1 MSPGAVADRQ
11 LEGVVVGDELIHE
24 RLRLA
29 RMARG
34 LTIESMAKR
43 SGVRAEWLRAIDA
56 GRFSDLPAGIYARSA
71 MRAYAAA
78 LNLNVNEILR
88 LSAALLPSVEDPLDA
103 MRRLNGITTHAPVE
117 PPVEKSSST
126 LPDWRVMAASAI
138 DAAAMAFGLIVLVTC
153 TVAAGLPMSMLDRAA
168 AGPLFSVMLLV
179 AVLYF
184 VMFGGVVGTTIGEY
198 VIGGGT
204 STEPSRLNLQALA
217 SRTRDAILRDSYF
230 VEQLG
235 QWVGRSML
243 GHWHW
248 PLDNFHKVGR
258 GL

>member
-1 MSPGAVADRQ
+1 M
-11 LEGVVVGDELIHE
+11 GDELIHE

-88 LSAALLPSVEDPLDA
+88 LSASLLPSVQDPIDA
-103 MRRLNGITTHAPVE
+103 MRRLNGITVYAPCE
-117 PPVEKSSST
+117 QPVEKPSST
-126 LPDWRVMAASAI
+126 APDWRVIAASAI

-168 AGPLFSVMLLV
+168 AGPLFSVILLV

-184 VMFGGVVGTTIGEY
+184 VMFGGIVGTTIGEY
-198 VIGGGT
+198 MVAGGSSAG
-204 STEPSRLNLQALA
+204 PARLNLQAVA
-217 SRTRDAILRDSYF
+217 MRTRDAILRDSYF

-235 QWVGRSML
+235 QWVGRSMPAN
-243 GHWHW
+243 WHF
-248 PLDNFHKVGR
+248 PLDSFHKVGR